1 MITQASFLSQF
12 HSKSSIIAS
21 MKFSFFLKTDYKNK
35 DGKFPLYLNLYIH
48 SQRKRIPVD
57 IQLSKADW
65 EPKKQVVK
73 NPELQALNLII
84 NEIKAQINKIEIHF
98 RLTSQTLTVEKC
110 AEMLKRPDL
119 SVDFI
124 SFMDYELSLKSMETG
139 TVKNHKVVLAKLK
152 NYKSSILFSDIND
165 QFILKY
171 RKFLFYKKNNAEVTV
186 DSNIKV
192 IKHYIK
198 IAKKRGF
205 IINIDVE
212 DIKIK
217 QHKSHRTNLSI
228 AEIEKMGRYY
238 FSGFISESHKKT
250 LGYFLFNCM
259 TGQRIEDLL
268 KMKREDLTED
278 FFNFWNKK
286 SKKYQTPPPTPPPIK
301 KTALTD

>member
-1 MITQASFLSQF
+1 
-12 HSKSSIIAS
+12 

-228 AEIEKMGRYY
+228 AEVEKMGRYY

-286 SKKYQTPPPTPPPIK
+286 SKKYQNLLTNLSSIK

>member
-12 HSKSSIIAS
+12 RSKSSSIAS

-228 AEIEKMGRYY
+228 AEVEKMGRYY

-286 SKKYQTPPPTPPPIK
+286 SKKYQNLLTNLSSIK